1 MPKTAVATPYRG
13 SIAPSSGICL
23 WSYFSFLLTFF
34 WFCSSQW
41 PHRCLRPDSCPGLV
55 IGPFEITTRWCTLLG
70 IWLMIRVWQPSAY
83 WSGSPWAIHESSLR
97 SLSSSLGVFYFLAE
111 KLGPRCFRNL
121 QGYAGLWRSCCLC
134 LVSRWLRL
142 RATLG
147 WSDDWKAAEAFLGDF
162 WTYRWPGWSLNG
174 HWCSFCLPVC
184 CMELHWQQE
193 PCCNRC

>member
-23 WSYFSFLLTFF
+23 WSYFSLLLTFF

-41 PHRCLRPDSCPGLV
+41 LHRCLRPDSCPGLV

-121 QGYAGLWRSCCLC
+121 
-134 LVSRWLRL
+134 SRHFPRDRLINPLRFIFTMM
-142 RATLG
+142 RG
-147 WSDDWKAAEAFLGDF
+147 WSFFIVKMDDTNIFHRRKRCLATIE
-162 WTYRWPGWSLNG
+162 
-174 HWCSFCLPVC
+174 FC
-184 CMELHWQQE
+184 
-193 PCCNRC
+193 